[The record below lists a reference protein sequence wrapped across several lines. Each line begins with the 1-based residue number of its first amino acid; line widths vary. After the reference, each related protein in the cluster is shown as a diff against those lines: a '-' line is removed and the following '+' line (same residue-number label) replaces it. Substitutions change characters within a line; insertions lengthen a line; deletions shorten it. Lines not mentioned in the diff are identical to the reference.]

1 MLRVRPETERQM
13 DRRGCSQMWAT
24 AKYSATWGIRQLPGM
39 CWHPAKRSICRGE
52 PSSPA
57 NLMQQLRASGS
68 GTDLSS
74 ASPCNDKKWAADTM
88 YRPPLLFSVVKN
100 GFQGVPE
107 RYKWVPH
114 AMLAN
119 RRSRAG
125 YPLRGGALLTRV
137 RLRLAIYR
145 GYGYNFLFFLIKIST
160 LFYQAVI

>member
-1 MLRVRPETERQM
+1 
-13 DRRGCSQMWAT
+13 MWAT

-39 CWHPAKRSICRGE
+39 CWHPAKRSICGVE

-74 ASPCNDKKWAADTM
+74 ASPCNDKKWVADTM
-88 YRPPLLFSVVKN
+88 CRPPLLLVSSN
-100 GFQGVPE
+100 GFQGVP
-107 RYKWVPH
+107 RCLKWVPH

-119 RRSRAG
+119 RRSA
-125 YPLRGGALLTRV
+125 PVIPFGGALLTGA
-137 RLRLAIYR
+137 RLRLAMYR
-145 GYGYNFLFFLIKIST
+145 RYGYSTLFFLIKIST

>member
-1 MLRVRPETERQM
+1 
-13 DRRGCSQMWAT
+13 
-24 AKYSATWGIRQLPGM
+24 
-39 CWHPAKRSICRGE
+39 
-52 PSSPA
+52 
-57 NLMQQLRASGS
+57 MQQLRASGS

-88 YRPPLLFSVVKN
+88 YRPPLLFSVAKN

-114 AMLAN
+114 AMLDN
-119 RRSRAG
+119 RRFRAG
-125 YPLRGGALLTRV
+125 YPLRGGGEALLTGV
-137 RLRLAIYR
+137 RLCLAIYR